1 MAGNPGSELVRLQV
15 ADIEAREKGDVVT
28 IGFSKGD
35 QAGEGQTVAAL
46 GVPGSPY
53 CPVTALRVWLQAAGI
68 TDGPLFRRI
77 SSSGSVGDAAL
88 SDKTVVRL
96 IKRTAKEAGLNEK
109 RYSGHSLRR
118 GFLTSAAMNRADV
131 LKMVAQSRHANI
143 NTILAYVD
151 NQQLFDNHAG
161 QRLLQPTVV
170 SEDRGAPEQEDGER
184 GMRPTT
190 V

>member
-1 MAGNPGSELVRLQV
+1 M
-15 ADIEAREKGDVVT
+15 
-28 IGFSKGD
+28 
-35 QAGEGQTVAAL
+35 
-46 GVPGSPY
+46 
-53 CPVTALRVWLQAAGI
+53 
-68 TDGPLFRRI
+68 
-77 SSSGSVGDAAL
+77 
-88 SDKTVVRL
+88 VRL
-96 IKRTAKEAGLNEK
+96 IKRTARAAGLDEK

-170 SEDRGAPEQEDGER
+170 SEESGAPEQEDGER
-184 GMRPTT
+184 GTCPTT
-190 V
+190 G